1 MKYPRRIHPT
11 YCSELTVVCVDEF
24 EVDLGD
30 VELCGAA
37 LAQPLHGDVLAGKW
51 SVTPVTFFNC
61 YHHDSRDTWWQV
73 LSIEQTGNF

>member
-1 MKYPRRIHPT
+1 MNFPLGIHPT

-51 SVTPVTFFNC
+51 GVTPDIYHFSMRYLMTGFVTKL
-61 YHHDSRDTWWQV
+61 V
-73 LSIEQTGNF
+73 SIEQTGNF